1 MIFGVLP
8 QKKNQYALRILGNC
22 GEFTSEELL
31 RLSELT
37 AKFGNGKITAT
48 SRGTFELNGVSESE
62 LEPAIEAVQAAKLRL
77 GGTGATVRAV
87 VACKGTDCRKGM
99 FDVHAFACRLDKDF
113 YGIDVHKKFN
123 IGVFGCLNSLG
134 KAMAQDIGVMPSF
147 TEPGK
152 FEIYIGGLLGNR
164 PVQGKHIPVPLKE
177 EMVADAIRYVL
188 DIYKT
193 NGIYPQRLR
202 TVKDDKKENRQEIN
216 YYFKSLEK

>member
-87 VACKGTDCRKGM
+87 VACKGTVK
-99 FDVHAFACRLDKDF
+99 V
-113 YGIDVHKKFN
+113 
-123 IGVFGCLNSLG
+123 CL
-134 KAMAQDIGVMPSF
+134 MCM
-147 TEPGK
+147 
-152 FEIYIGGLLGNR
+152 LL
-164 PVQGKHIPVPLKE
+164 P
-177 EMVADAIRYVL
+177 AD
-188 DIYKT
+188 
-193 NGIYPQRLR
+193 
-202 TVKDDKKENRQEIN
+202 
-216 YYFKSLEK
+216 

>member
-77 GGTGATVRAV
+77 GGTGATVRAI

-99 FDVHAFACRLDKDF
+99 FDVHAFACRLDKEF
-113 YGIDVHKKFN
+113 YGIDVPKNLKS
-123 IGVFGCLNSLG
+123 VSLAVLIALVRLWHRILG
-134 KAMAQDIGVMPSF
+134 LCPLLQNQENLK
-147 TEPGK
+147 
-152 FEIYIGGLLGNR
+152 YIL
-164 PVQGKHIPVPLKE
+164 V
-177 EMVADAIRYVL
+177 DC
-188 DIYKT
+188 
-193 NGIYPQRLR
+193 
-202 TVKDDKKENRQEIN
+202 
-216 YYFKSLEK
+216 

>member
-62 LEPAIEAVQAAKLRL
+62 LEPAIEAVQEAKLRL

-99 FDVHAFACRLDKDF
+99 FDVHAFACRLDKEF
-113 YGIDVHKKFN
+113 YGIDVPKKFK

-134 KAMAQDIGVMPSF
+134 YALF
-147 TEPGK
+147 
-152 FEIYIGGLLGNR
+152 Y
-164 PVQGKHIPVPLKE
+164 
-177 EMVADAIRYVL
+177 
-188 DIYKT
+188 
-193 NGIYPQRLR
+193 R
-202 TVKDDKKENRQEIN
+202 TRKI
-216 YYFKSLEK
+216 

>member
-77 GGTGATVRAV
+77 GGTGATVRAI

-99 FDVHAFACRLDKDF
+99 FDVHAFACRLDKEF
-113 YGIDVHKKFN
+113 YGIDVPKKFK

-134 KAMAQDIGVMPSF
+134 KAMAQDIGV
-147 TEPGK
+147 
-152 FEIYIGGLLGNR
+152 
-164 PVQGKHIPVPLKE
+164 VP
-177 EMVADAIRYVL
+177 DAIRYVL

-202 TVKDDKKENRQEIN
+202 TVLDDKKELWQEIN
-216 YYFKSLEK
+216 YYFKSLAK

>member
-77 GGTGATVRAV
+77 GGTGATVRAI

-99 FDVHAFACRLDKDF
+99 FDVHAFACRLDKEF
-113 YGIDVHKKFN
+113 YGIDVPKKFK

-152 FEIYIGGLLGNR
+152 FEIFIPIIQNF
-164 PVQGKHIPVPLKE
+164 PHIFTCITVWNILDSIKIVTPIIFLHPRFCIATTGIISNHHQDPVPLKF
-177 EMVADAIRYVL
+177 IFQFSK
-188 DIYKT
+188 IPT
-193 NGIYPQRLR
+193 
-202 TVKDDKKENRQEIN
+202 
-216 YYFKSLEK
+216 S

>member
-77 GGTGATVRAV
+77 GGTGATVRAI

-99 FDVHAFACRLDKDF
+99 FDVHAFACRLKNF
-113 YGIDVHKKFN
+113 MVLMYLKNLKSV
-123 IGVFGCLNSLG
+123 SLAVLIALVRLWHRILG
-134 KAMAQDIGVMPSF
+134 LCPLLQNQENLK
-147 TEPGK
+147 
-152 FEIYIGGLLGNR
+152 YIL
-164 PVQGKHIPVPLKE
+164 V
-177 EMVADAIRYVL
+177 DC
-188 DIYKT
+188 
-193 NGIYPQRLR
+193 
-202 TVKDDKKENRQEIN
+202 
-216 YYFKSLEK
+216 

>member
-77 GGTGATVRAV
+77 GGTGDSSG
-87 VACKGTDCRKGM
+87 CCGM
-99 FDVHAFACRLDKDF
+99 
-113 YGIDVHKKFN
+113 
-123 IGVFGCLNSLG
+123 
-134 KAMAQDIGVMPSF
+134 Q
-147 TEPGK
+147 
-152 FEIYIGGLLGNR
+152 
-164 PVQGKHIPVPLKE
+164 
-177 EMVADAIRYVL
+177 RY
-188 DIYKT
+188 
-193 NGIYPQRLR
+193 
-202 TVKDDKKENRQEIN
+202 
-216 YYFKSLEK
+216 

>member
-99 FDVHAFACRLDKDF
+99 FDVHAFACRLDKEF
-113 YGIDVHKKFN
+113 YGIDVPKKS
-123 IGVFGCLNSLG
+123 VSLDVLIALVRLWHRILG
-134 KAMAQDIGVMPSF
+134 LCPLLQNQENLK
-147 TEPGK
+147 
-152 FEIYIGGLLGNR
+152 YIL
-164 PVQGKHIPVPLKE
+164 V
-177 EMVADAIRYVL
+177 DC
-188 DIYKT
+188 
-193 NGIYPQRLR
+193 
-202 TVKDDKKENRQEIN
+202 
-216 YYFKSLEK
+216 